1 MVVLF
6 LSSFIKIQIQD
17 PIYIIFLY
25 FEEHYEWIL
34 WDTEFVRSFEKL
46 DINLTIWPSIYLTQI
61 LKCCTIVHF
70 FYQYYR
76 CNGER

>member
-25 FEEHYEWIL
+25 FEEHYE
-34 WDTEFVRSFEKL
+34 
-46 DINLTIWPSIYLTQI
+46 
-61 LKCCTIVHF
+61 
-70 FYQYYR
+70 
-76 CNGER
+76 